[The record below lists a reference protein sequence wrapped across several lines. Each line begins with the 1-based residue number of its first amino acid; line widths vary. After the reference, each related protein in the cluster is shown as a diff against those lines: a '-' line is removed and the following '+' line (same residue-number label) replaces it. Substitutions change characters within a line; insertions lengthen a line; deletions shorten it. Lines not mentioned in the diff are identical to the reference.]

1 LIVGRVIGIDL
12 GTTNSLAAYME
23 GGQPKIIPDLD
34 GHRLVPSM
42 ITFAPDG
49 IVVGERAKQLRAEHV
64 GNTIYS
70 VKRLMGKG
78 IEEVKAELSMV
89 PFHVSDQSQAVIRI
103 TINQHDYTPP
113 ELSALVLKQLKTQAE
128 KFFGEPVDQAVITVP
143 AYFNDSQ
150 RQATKD
156 AGQIAGFD
164 VLRILNEPTAA
175 ALAYGL
181 DKKRQ
186 GIIAVYDLGG
196 GTFDI
201 SILKLNNGI
210 FEVLATNGN
219 TRLGGDDFDRAMM
232 EVILHEME
240 SQYGSGIRQ
249 NPKLIERIRIAAEK
263 AKCELS
269 FQLQTELAVAVGDG
283 KNSYHRTLTRNE
295 IEDLIRDHV
304 NKTVEPCRQAM
315 ADAKLTPEQIN
326 EVLLVG
332 GSTRIP
338 LVQQT
343 VKALFKKQPKCELNP
358 DEVVALGAAVQAY
371 ILMGEIRDML
381 LLDVTPLSLG
391 IETFGGIMSKLI
403 DRNSK
408 VPTSAKEIFTT
419 FVDGQTVVD
428 IHVLQGE
435 RELANDNQSLARFAL
450 KGIPPMPAGI
460 PRIEVTFHLDANGI
474 LNVSAKEL
482 RTGQEQSIEVKPT
495 YGLSKTEVERM
506 IKDSMVHARSD
517 IEARQLIES
526 RNEAEVIIRATEK
539 ALRDYATL
547 IQKEETAKITSA
559 LERLKSTL
567 TGEDRHPL
575 RQAIQEVEAL
585 TRPLAEAIMQ
595 KTVQED
601 LKGKKLSDVL

>member
-1 LIVGRVIGIDL
+1 ML
-12 GTTNSLAAYME
+12 TFTPE
-23 GGQPKIIPDLD
+23 G
-34 GHRLVPSM
+34 V
-42 ITFAPDG
+42 
-49 IVVGERAKQLRAEHV
+49 VVGERAKRLRAEHI

-78 IEEVKAELSMV
+78 IEEVRTELAMA
-89 PFHVSDQSQAVIRI
+89 PFKLSDKSNDVIRI
-103 TINQHDYTPP
+103 TINEKDYTPP

-128 KFFGEPVDQAVITVP
+128 KFFGEPVGQAVITVP

-156 AGQIAGFD
+156 AGQIAGFE

-210 FEVLATNGN
+210 FEVLATNGI
-219 TRLGGDDFDRAMM
+219 THLGGDDFDRA
-232 EVILHEME
+232 ILETILQEME
-240 SQYGSGIRQ
+240 RMHGGGIRQ
-249 NPKLIERIRIAAEK
+249 NLKLVEQVRIAIEK

-269 FQLQTELAVAVGDG
+269 SQAQTELVVALEDSE
-283 KNSYHRTLTRNE
+283 KRYHRALTRNE
-295 IEDLIRDHV
+295 LEDLIRGLV
-304 NKTVEPCRQAM
+304 NTTVTPCQQAM
-315 ADAKLTPEQIN
+315 ADAKLTPDQVD
-326 EVLLVG
+326 EVILVG

-358 DEVVALGAAVQAY
+358 DEVVALGAAIQAH
-371 ILMGEIRDML
+371 ILTGEIRDML

-408 VPTSAKEIFTT
+408 VPTSAKETFTT
-419 FVDGQTVVD
+419 FVEGQTTVD

-435 RELANDNQSLARFAL
+435 RELVKDNQSLARFAL
-450 KGIPPMPAGI
+450 KGIPPMQAGI

-474 LNVSAKEL
+474 LNVDAKEL
-482 RTGQEQSIEVKPT
+482 RTGREQSIEVKPT
-495 YGLSKTEVERM
+495 YGLSKAEVERM
-506 IKDSMVHARSD
+506 IKDSMVHAKND

-539 ALRDYATL
+539 ALRVHATL
-547 IQKEETAKITSA
+547 IQKKESGKITSA
-559 LERLKSTL
+559 LERLKSTIK
-567 TGEDRHPL
+567 GEDRDQL
-575 RQAIQEVEAL
+575 RQAMQEVEGL
-585 TRPLAEAIMQ
+585 TRPLAEAIME
-595 KTVQED
+595 KTVKED
-601 LKGKKLSDVL
+601 LEGKKLSDIL

>member
-1 LIVGRVIGIDL
+1 MGRVIGIDL

-23 GGQPKIIPDLD
+23 GGQPTIIPDLD

-42 ITFAPDG
+42 ITFTPNG
-49 IVVGERAKQLRAEHV
+49 IAVGERAKRLRAENV
-64 GNTIYS
+64 GNTVYS

-78 IEEVKAELSMV
+78 IEEVRAELAMA
-89 PFHVSDQSQAVIRI
+89 PFKISDQSKEVIRI
-103 TINQHDYTPP
+103 TIDQHDYTPP
-113 ELSALVLKQLKTQAE
+113 ELSAMVLKQLKTQAE
-128 KFFGEPVDQAVITVP
+128 KFFGEPVGQAVITVP

-156 AGQIAGFD
+156 AGQIAGFE

-210 FEVLATNGN
+210 FEVLATNGI
-219 TRLGGDDFDRAMM
+219 THLGGDDFDRAML
-232 EVILHEME
+232 EVILQEME
-240 SQYGSGIRQ
+240 GRYKSGIRQ
-249 NPKLIERIRIAAEK
+249 NPKLIEQIRIAAEK
-263 AKCELS
+263 AKCALS
-269 FQLQTELAVAVGDG
+269 SQAQTELVIAMGDG
-283 KNSYHRTLTRNE
+283 EKHYRRTLTRNE
-295 IEDLIRDHV
+295 LEDLIRDLI
-304 NKTVEPCRQAM
+304 NKTMAPCQQAL
-315 ADAKLTPEQIN
+315 ADAKLTPDRID
-326 EVLLVG
+326 EVILVG

-338 LVQQT
+338 LVQET

-358 DEVVALGAAVQAY
+358 DEVVALGAAVQAH
-371 ILMGEIRDML
+371 ILMGEIQDML

-408 VPTSAKEIFTT
+408 VPTSAKETFTT
-419 FVDGQTVVD
+419 FVDGQTAVD

-435 RELANDNQSLARFAL
+435 RELAKDNQSLARFAL
-450 KGIPPMPAGI
+450 KGIPPMPASI

-506 IKDSMVHARSD
+506 IKDSMVHAKSD
-517 IEARQLIES
+517 IEARQLVEA

-539 ALRDYATL
+539 ALRAYAIL
-547 IQKEETAKITSA
+547 IQKEEVGKITSA
-559 LERLKSTL
+559 LERLKTIL
-567 TGEDRHPL
+567 KGEDRHRL
-575 RQAIQEVEAL
+575 RQEIQEVEAL
-585 TRPLAEAIMQ
+585 TRPLAESIMQ
-595 KTVQED
+595 KTVKED
-601 LKGKKLSDVL
+601 LEGKKLSDLL

>member
-1 LIVGRVIGIDL
+1 MGRVIGIDL

-42 ITFAPDG
+42 VTFTPEG
-49 IVVGERAKQLRAEHV
+49 VVVGEQAKQLRAENV

-78 IEEVKAELSMV
+78 IGEVKAELTMV
-89 PFHVSDQSQAVIRI
+89 PFQVSDQSNEVIRI
-103 TINQHDYTPP
+103 TINGHDYTPP

-128 KFFGEPVDQAVITVP
+128 KFFGEPVNQAVITVP

-156 AGQIAGFD
+156 AGQIAGFE

-210 FEVLATNGN
+210 FEVLATNGD
-219 TRLGGDDFDRAMM
+219 TRLGGDDFDRAMT
-232 EVILHEME
+232 EIILHEME
-240 SQYGSGIRQ
+240 SRYGNGIRQ
-249 NPKLIERIRIAAEK
+249 DPKLIERVRIAAEK
-263 AKCELS
+263 AKIELS
-269 FQLQTELAVAVGDG
+269 FQLQTELVIALEDG
-283 KNSYHRTLTRNE
+283 KKSYRRTLTRNE

-304 NKTVEPCRQAM
+304 SKTAEPCRQAM
-315 ADAKLTPEQIN
+315 ADAKLTPDQID

-332 GSTRIP
+332 GSTRMP

-358 DEVVALGAAVQAY
+358 DEVVALGAAVQAH

-403 DRNSK
+403 ERNSK
-408 VPTSAKEIFTT
+408 VPTSAKETFTT
-419 FVDGQTVVD
+419 FVEGQTIVD

-435 RELANDNQSLARFAL
+435 RELVNDNQSLARFAL

-482 RTGQEQSIEVKPT
+482 HTGQEQSIEVKPT

-517 IEARQLIES
+517 IEARQLIET
-526 RNEAEVIIRATEK
+526 RNEADAIIRATEK
-539 ALRDYATL
+539 ALRDYSTL
-547 IQKEETAKITSA
+547 IHEKEQKKITTA
-559 LERLKSTL
+559 LERLTLLLKS
-567 TGEDRHPL
+567 EDRHQI
-575 RQAIQEVEAL
+575 RQAIQEVETL
-585 TRPLAEAIMQ
+585 TRPFAEAIMQ

>member
-1 LIVGRVIGIDL
+1 VGRVIGIDL

-42 ITFAPDG
+42 VTFTPEG
-49 IVVGERAKQLRAEHV
+49 VVVGEQAKQLRAENV

-78 IEEVKAELSMV
+78 IGEVKAELTMV
-89 PFHVSDQSQAVIRI
+89 PFQVSDQSNEVIRI
-103 TINQHDYTPP
+103 TINGHDYTPP

-128 KFFGEPVDQAVITVP
+128 KFFGEPVNQAVITVP

-156 AGQIAGFD
+156 AGQIAGFE

-210 FEVLATNGN
+210 FEVLATNGD
-219 TRLGGDDFDRAMM
+219 TRLGGDDFDRAMT
-232 EVILHEME
+232 EIILHEME
-240 SQYGSGIRQ
+240 SRYGNGIRQ
-249 NPKLIERIRIAAEK
+249 DPKLIERVRIAAEK
-263 AKCELS
+263 AKIELS
-269 FQLQTELAVAVGDG
+269 FQLQTELVIALEDG
-283 KNSYHRTLTRNE
+283 KKSYRRTLTRNE

-304 NKTVEPCRQAM
+304 SKTAEPCRQAM
-315 ADAKLTPEQIN
+315 ADAKLTPDQID

-332 GSTRIP
+332 GSTRMP

-358 DEVVALGAAVQAY
+358 DEVVALGAAVQAH

-403 DRNSK
+403 ERNSK
-408 VPTSAKEIFTT
+408 VPTSAKETFTT
-419 FVDGQTVVD
+419 FVEGQTIVD

-435 RELANDNQSLARFAL
+435 RELVNDNQSLARFAL

-482 RTGQEQSIEVKPT
+482 HTGQEQSIEVKPT

-517 IEARQLIES
+517 IEARQLIET
-526 RNEAEVIIRATEK
+526 RNEADAIIRATEK
-539 ALRDYATL
+539 ALRDYSTL
-547 IQKEETAKITSA
+547 IHEKEQKKITTA
-559 LERLKSTL
+559 LERLTLLLKS
-567 TGEDRHPL
+567 EDRHQI
-575 RQAIQEVEAL
+575 RQAIQEVETL
-585 TRPLAEAIMQ
+585 TRPFAEAIMQ

>member
-1 LIVGRVIGIDL
+1 MGRVIGIDL
-12 GTTNSLAAYME
+12 GTTNSLAAYMQ
-23 GGQPKIIPDLD
+23 GGQPKIIPDLE
-34 GHRLVPSM
+34 GHRMVPSM
-42 ITFAPDG
+42 ITFTPDG
-49 IVVGERAKQLRAEHV
+49 IAVGERAKRLRAEHV
-64 GNTIYS
+64 GNTVYS

-89 PFHVSDQSQAVIRI
+89 PFQVSDQSNEVIRI

-128 KFFGEPVDQAVITVP
+128 RFFGEPVNQAVITVP

-156 AGQIAGFD
+156 AGQIAGFE

-219 TRLGGDDFDRAMM
+219 TRLGGDDFDRAMT

-240 SQYGSGIRQ
+240 SRYGRGIRQ
-249 NPKLIERIRIAAEK
+249 SPKLIERVRIVVEK
-263 AKCELS
+263 AKIELS
-269 FQLQTELAVAVGDG
+269 YQSQTELVIALEDG
-283 KNSYHRTLTRNE
+283 KNSYRRTLTRNE
-295 IEDLIRDHV
+295 VEDLIRDLV
-304 NKTVEPCRQAM
+304 NKTAEPCRQAM
-315 ADAKLTPEQIN
+315 ADAGLTPDQID

-338 LVQQT
+338 LVQKT
-343 VKALFKKQPKCELNP
+343 VMELFKKQPKCELNP
-358 DEVVALGAAVQAY
+358 DEVVALGAAVQAH

-408 VPTSAKEIFTT
+408 VPTNAKEAFTT
-419 FVDGQTVVD
+419 FVEGQTTVD

-435 RELANDNQSLARFAL
+435 RELAKDNQSLARFAL
-450 KGIPPMPAGI
+450 KGIAPMPAGI

-526 RNEAEVIIRATEK
+526 RNEAEVIVRATEK
-539 ALRDYATL
+539 ALRDFTAL
-547 IQKEETAKITSA
+547 IQKDEVEKITSS
-559 LERLKSTL
+559 LERLKVTL
-567 TGEDRHPL
+567 KGEDRHQL
-575 RQAIQEVEAL
+575 RQAIQEVETL
-585 TRPLAEAIMQ
+585 TRPLAEAMMQ
-595 KTVQED
+595 KTIKED
-601 LKGKKLSDVL
+601 LEGKKLSDIL

>member
-1 LIVGRVIGIDL
+1 MGRVIGIDL
-12 GTTNSLAAYME
+12 GTTNSLAAYMQ
-23 GGQPKIIPDLD
+23 GGQPKIIPDLE
-34 GHRLVPSM
+34 GHRMVPSM
-42 ITFAPDG
+42 ITFTPDG
-49 IVVGERAKQLRAEHV
+49 IAVGERAKRLRAEHV
-64 GNTIYS
+64 GNTVYS

-89 PFHVSDQSQAVIRI
+89 PFQVSDQSNEVIRI

-128 KFFGEPVDQAVITVP
+128 RFFGEPVNQAVITVP

-156 AGQIAGFD
+156 AGQIAGFE

-219 TRLGGDDFDRAMM
+219 TRLGGDDFDRAMT

-240 SQYGSGIRQ
+240 SRYGRGIRQ
-249 NPKLIERIRIAAEK
+249 SPKLIERVRIVVEK
-263 AKCELS
+263 AKIELS
-269 FQLQTELAVAVGDG
+269 YQSQTELVIALEDG
-283 KNSYHRTLTRNE
+283 KNSYRRTLTRNE
-295 IEDLIRDHV
+295 VEDLIRDLV

-315 ADAKLTPEQIN
+315 ADAGLTPDQID

-338 LVQQT
+338 LVQKT
-343 VKALFKKQPKCELNP
+343 VMELFKKQPKCELNP
-358 DEVVALGAAVQAY
+358 DEVVALGAAVQAH

-408 VPTSAKEIFTT
+408 VPTNAKEAFTT
-419 FVDGQTVVD
+419 FVEGQTTVD

-435 RELANDNQSLARFAL
+435 RELAKDNQSLARFAL
-450 KGIPPMPAGI
+450 KGIAPMPAGI

-526 RNEAEVIIRATEK
+526 RNEAEVIVRATEK
-539 ALRDYATL
+539 ALRDFTAL
-547 IQKEETAKITSA
+547 IQKDEVEKITSS
-559 LERLKSTL
+559 LERLKVTL
-567 TGEDRHPL
+567 KGEDRHQL
-575 RQAIQEVEAL
+575 RQAIQEVETL
-585 TRPLAEAIMQ
+585 TRPLAEAMMQ
-595 KTVQED
+595 KTIKED
-601 LKGKKLSDVL
+601 LEGKKLSDIL